1 MMLVKK
7 LMLLALMIALA
18 GCELSQLPQR
28 QTLTPLPAN
37 TVTATL
43 APSFTPSAT
52 LTPLLA
58 TDTPTVTPGPPTYT
72 PTVTPTPNPYATYVI
87 QQGDTLLYIIQQPP
101 FYYRTLTQGMVDEIL
116 KLNPLMSSIDHLPGA
131 GSSIL
136 LPLPSATV
144 TPQGGDLTSTAQSQP
159 NVPQSFNV
167 ANAQIIQVTVQDG
180 DTIVGIAESNA
191 TTLSI
196 VATLNPQLNF
206 YQCDFTNP
214 SGGPDCN
221 VSLKIGD
228 KINVPA
234 LTPTPSLSPT
244 ISGSET
250 PTPTPTYS
258 APTLIFP
265 PQDGNAPARTFQLE
279 WLSAGVLK
287 GKEAY
292 LVEIKD
298 DTSGA
303 NVYRDVTTSTSYDL
317 PDSLVPS
324 DGKTHTMEWRVSV
337 VAQNAQGVYDP
348 IGAVG
353 SWRTF
358 QWQSK

>member
-1 MMLVKK
+1 MMLLKK
-7 LMLLALMIALA
+7 MLLLALMVVLA

-52 LTPLLA
+52 LTPLLS
-58 TDTPTVTPGPPTYT
+58 TDTPTVTPGPPTDT

-101 FYYRTLTQGMVDEIL
+101 FYYRTLTQAMVDEIL

-136 LPLPSATV
+136 LPLPTATATV
-144 TPQGGDLTSTAQSQP
+144 QGADLTASAQP
-159 NVPQSFNV
+159 NNVPQINL
-167 ANAQIIQVTVQDG
+167 ANAALIDVTVQDG

-196 VATLNPQLNF
+196 IATLNPQLNF

-214 SGGPDCN
+214 SGGPNCN

-228 KINVPA
+228 KIKVPA
-234 LTPTPSLSPT
+234 LTPTPTLSPT

-250 PTPTPTYS
+250 PTPTPTYA

-265 PQDGNAPARTFQLE
+265 PQNGVAPARTFQLE
-279 WLSAGVLK
+279 WLSAGALK
-287 GKEAY
+287 AKEVY

-303 NVYRDVTTSTSYDL
+303 DIFRDVTTSTSYDL
-317 PDSLVPS
+317 PDSLVPG
-324 DGKTHTMEWRVSV
+324 DGKTHTIEWRVSV
-337 VAQNAQGVYDP
+337 AAQNAQGAYDY
-348 IGAVG
+348 IGATG
-353 SWRTF
+353 AWRTF